1 MSYVKHEFKSGQKLY
16 AAQLNEMDE
25 QIRANEQAI
34 EEKSGADAEAI
45 RALGE
50 RVAASEQAI
59 SEKADAEALE
69 AIGERVAA
77 SEQAIS
83 EKADAGDVDTL
94 RQAADIAAEAL
105 ARGTLSGTRLV
116 IGDAIAGRVMRCA
129 CEGPVTVRSLNRVAL
144 GDISFTGQYKVVKF
158 SEPIPAGTYRFSA
171 RVESTDTDSEQAL
184 ALFSGSNFFRI
195 NHDGQRHSATFKITG
210 EVSQITLY
218 SGANAVQST
227 GDTAYWRDIMI
238 TDGTDD
244 YPYEPGM
251 ETALYENPAQVT
263 LHEITNIVE
272 ADTEISL
279 TYARRNE
286 WLDSILSATK
296 SAELNAQTLGYVT
309 PEMFGAVGDGVTDDL
324 EAVQAALVCA
334 REMGLPVRAT
344 RRYLVSG
351 GITIESGMDVDI
363 NSLSC
368 TGSGNA
374 VNVYGSYSHI
384 RIRELKAA
392 GSGIALI
399 GENNIVA
406 YNEINLVN
414 VQAGR
419 DCIVMSTIDR
429 AVVSN
434 QVQFMRLSAGGDGCC
449 CIRRL
454 YDEIGSCI
462 TENSFTGGL
471 CTNADWAY
479 YGGGG
484 NSKLYNFQ
492 VESQIKGGFF
502 ITGGV
507 CYIIGARYAESQRD
521 GEYPYLKIYSPSE
534 LPNTDAGAVTAIRF
548 IGADILKV
556 NEIDVSE
563 VTTDVYQASNP
574 ENKSKLASSASI
586 GHIDC
591 RICGYGITG
600 QNGFTIYQHLA
611 EGALVWGNCLI
622 FQGVPRKRYRVTESL
637 DLRTIGPDTPGLPT
651 VFDIACA
658 GAEIHLHPTY
668 CFMGLARFEV
678 IQTDAYTATIYD
690 YYTGG
695 VIFDGA
701 SLGAGEFEVET
712 YLDPDYTRAYIDGE
726 GMAWRIRR
734 LDGTGSTPVTPV
746 VPETPEQEA
755 QLSVDDSGDATLSGA
770 ALSVDSDGNATISGA
785 ALSVDGDGNAT
796 IA

>member
-1 MSYVKHEFKSGQKLY
+1 MSGELGVDARTNRYS
-16 AAQLNEMDE
+16 AAVVDQVMETAKQVELIYRRISKKVDDLPAWIDGGVSLDPTLTRDDM
-25 QIRANEQAI
+25 AAP
-34 EEKSGADAEAI
+34 ADAVGAI
-45 RALGE
+45 RE
-50 RVAASEQAI
+50 
-59 SEKADAEALE
+59 
-69 AIGERVAA
+69 
-77 SEQAIS
+77 
-83 EKADAGDVDTL
+83 
-94 RQAADIAAEAL
+94 AADMAQEAL

-129 CEGPVTVRSLNRVAL
+129 CESPVTVRSLNRVVL

-184 ALFSGSNFFRI
+184 ALFSGSVFFRI
-195 NHDGQRHSATFKITG
+195 NHDGQRRSATFKITS

-218 SGANAVQST
+218 SGYNAVQST

-251 ETALYENPAQVT
+251 ETALYEDPAQVT
-263 LHEITNIVE
+263 LHDITNIVE

-334 REMGLPVRAT
+334 REMGLPMMASRS
-344 RRYLVSG
+344 YLVSG
-351 GITIESGMDVDI
+351 SVAVGSGMDVQMGSVTCTAQEAAVRIEGSNSRISIRSITAAGIGVALMGETANVI
-363 NSLSC
+363 NNSITLGRVKSGSHC
-368 TGSGNA
+368 IVLRPVSKPVSGN
-374 VNVYGSYSHI
+374 SI
-384 RIRELKAA
+384 EFREL
-392 GSGIALI
+392 
-399 GENNIVA
+399 
-406 YNEINLVN
+406 Y
-414 VQAGR
+414 
-419 DCIVMSTIDR
+419 
-429 AVVSN
+429 
-434 QVQFMRLSAGGDGCC
+434 AGGDGF
-449 CIRRL
+449 
-454 YDEIGSCI
+454 SCI
-462 TENSFTGGL
+462 TRAEDEPQNSYYTENTFAGGI

-479 YGGGG
+479 RGGGG
-484 NSKLYNFQ
+484 NNKFYNFQ
-492 VESQIKGGFF
+492 VEGNIKGGFNF
-502 ITGGV
+502 SSGPCT
-507 CYIIGARYAESQRD
+507 IIGARYAESQRD
-521 GEYPYLKIYSPSE
+521 GEYPYLKISTADE
-534 LPNTDAGAVTAIRF
+534 LPSDGAGAVTAIRF
-548 IGADILKV
+548 IGADSLKV
-556 NEIDVSE
+556 NEIDVTGVST
-563 VTTDVYQASNP
+563 VVYSIINT
-574 ENKSKLASSASI
+574 EIKSKLPSSGSL

-591 RICGYGITG
+591 RINGYGETG
-600 QNGFTIYQHLA
+600 HNGYTIYQTFA

-622 FQGVPRKRYRVTESL
+622 FQGVPRKRYRVTQSL

-712 YLDPDYTRAYIDGE
+712 YLDPDYTRAFIDGE

-734 LDGTGSTPVTPV
+734 LDGSGSTPVTPV

-770 ALSVDSDGNATISGA
+770 ELSVDSDGNATISGA
-785 ALSVDGDGNAT
+785 ALSVDEDGNAT

>member
-1 MSYVKHEFKSGQKLY
+1 MSGELGVDARTNRYS
-16 AAQLNEMDE
+16 AAVVDQVMETAKQVELIYRRISKKVDDLPAWIDGGVSLDPTLTRDDM
-25 QIRANEQAI
+25 AAP
-34 EEKSGADAEAI
+34 ADAVGAI
-45 RALGE
+45 RE
-50 RVAASEQAI
+50 
-59 SEKADAEALE
+59 
-69 AIGERVAA
+69 
-77 SEQAIS
+77 
-83 EKADAGDVDTL
+83 
-94 RQAADIAAEAL
+94 AADMAQEAL

-129 CEGPVTVRSLNRVAL
+129 CESPVTVRSLNRVAL

-184 ALFSGSNFFRI
+184 ALFSGSVFFRI
-195 NHDGQRHSATFKITG
+195 NHDGQRRSATFKITS

-218 SGANAVQST
+218 SGYNAVQGT

-251 ETALYENPAQVT
+251 ETALYEDPAQVT
-263 LHEITNIVE
+263 LHDITNIVE

-324 EAVQAALVCA
+324 EAVQAALTSA
-334 REMGLPVRAT
+334 QELGLPVMANRS
-344 RRYLVSG
+344 YLVSG
-351 GITIESGMDVDI
+351 SVVVGSGMDVQMGSVTCTAQEAAVRIEGSNSRISIRSITAAGIGVALMGETANVI
-363 NSLSC
+363 NNSITLGRVKSGSHC
-368 TGSGNA
+368 IVLRPVSKPVSGN
-374 VNVYGSYSHI
+374 SI
-384 RIRELKAA
+384 EFREL
-392 GSGIALI
+392 
-399 GENNIVA
+399 
-406 YNEINLVN
+406 Y
-414 VQAGR
+414 
-419 DCIVMSTIDR
+419 
-429 AVVSN
+429 
-434 QVQFMRLSAGGDGCC
+434 AGGDGF
-449 CIRRL
+449 
-454 YDEIGSCI
+454 SCI
-462 TENSFTGGL
+462 TRAEDEPQNSYYTENTFAGGI

-479 YGGGG
+479 RGGGG
-484 NSKLYNFQ
+484 NNKFYNFQ
-492 VESQIKGGFF
+492 VEGNIKGGFNF
-502 ITGGV
+502 GSGPCT
-507 CYIIGARYAESQRD
+507 IIGARYAESQRD
-521 GEYPYLKIYSPSE
+521 GEYPYLKISTADE
-534 LPNTDAGAVTAIRF
+534 LPSDGAGAATAIRF
-548 IGADILKV
+548 IGADSLKV
-556 NEIDVSE
+556 NEIDVTG
-563 VTTDVYQASNP
+563 VATVVYSIINT
-574 ENKSKLASSASI
+574 EIKSKLPSSGSL

-591 RICGYGITG
+591 RINGYGETG
-600 QNGFTIYQHLA
+600 HNGYTIYQTFA

-622 FQGVPRKRYRVTESL
+622 FQGVPRKRYRVTQSL

-668 CFMGLARFEV
+668 CFMGLSRFEV

-734 LDGTGSTPVTPV
+734 LDGSGSTPV

-770 ALSVDSDGNATISGA
+770 EFSVDSDGNATISGA
-785 ALSVDGDGNAT
+785 ALSVDEDGNAT